1 MTVNFNIHATEW
13 EFKEELPFDIVT
25 IKDKTGTFDLPLYDK
40 DDNEAG
46 NVEMKDCRIIE
57 LIGDEDSFLIVI
69 ETKLIKEEDIF
80 DIEDTDRVFNFA
92 FHPDLPLWKEGEDI
106 GVFYSQE
113 NLGAVGGHVWP
124 AHGLCQ
130 VQGRG
135 H

>member
-69 ETKLIKEEDIF
+69 ETKLIKEVD
-80 DIEDTDRVFNFA
+80 
-92 FHPDLPLWKEGEDI
+92 
-106 GVFYSQE
+106 
-113 NLGAVGGHVWP
+113 
-124 AHGLCQ
+124 
-130 VQGRG
+130 
-135 H
+135 